1 MTAHGKVVPLAEAVG
16 LVRDGDHLALGG
28 FAENRN
34 AIAFAHELIRQ
45 RRQGLTI
52 SAAILGME
60 ADLLVGAG
68 CVAKAIYGG
77 GSMDRFGQLQRV
89 NEGYEQG
96 RIVCEYPSS
105 LALTLRYQAGA
116 LGLPFLPVKSLL
128 GSDLLPTLQRETAP
142 GDYLEM
148 DDPFTGQRVVAM
160 RALEPDVAVLQ
171 VQQAD
176 AEGNCRVYG
185 PRWDN
190 VEAARAAKRVIVIA
204 EELVPT
210 DVIRQQPELTL
221 LPGFRVD
228 AVVPV
233 PYGAHPTALYRC
245 YDYDADHLRLY
256 AARSKSQAGF
266 DAYLEEFVLGP
277 TSHLEYLERVGGVGA
292 LAALKADALLG
303 Y

>member
-1 MTAHGKVVPLAEAVG
+1 MSLAEAAT

-28 FAENRN
+28 FALNRN

-45 RRQGLTI
+45 GRRDLTI
-52 SAAILGME
+52 SAVILGME

-68 CVAKAIYGG
+68 CVKKAIYGG

-105 LALTLRYQAGA
+105 LALAFRYQAGA
-116 LGLPFLPVKSLL
+116 LGLPFMPIKSML
-128 GSDLLPTLQRETAP
+128 GSDLLATLQQETAP
-142 GDYLEM
+142 GDYVEM
-148 DDPFTGQRVVAM
+148 DDPFTGERLVAM
-160 RALEPDVAVLQ
+160 RALVPDVAVVQ

-190 VEAARAAKRVIVIA
+190 AAAARAAKHVIVIA
-204 EELVPT
+204 EELVST

-221 LPGFRVD
+221 LPGFRVG

-233 PYGAHPTALYRC
+233 PYGAHPTALFRC
-245 YDYDADHLRLY
+245 YDYDGDHLRLY
-256 AARSKSQAGF
+256 AQRSKSQAGF
-266 DAYLEEFVLGP
+266 DTYLREFVLEP
-277 TSHLEYLERVGGVGA
+277 SSHLDYLELVGGVGA